1 MGEAGIIRP
10 RGVRVVNRR
19 LVLWTG
25 ALLLIAGFSA
35 LGHWQ
40 LQRGAQKEGMLARAS
55 AVLRERRALSFSTA
69 ELRDPRGYDWV
80 AGHARVQASP
90 VLLLDNQ
97 RRGDQVGVR
106 VLAVLKPREGRPLL
120 ADFGWLP
127 LPADRRLPT
136 LKLPQGELA
145 LAGLLAPP
153 PGAGFPIGPAMST
166 TAAPQD
172 GVSTSLLTRVDIP
185 YLARQLGLPLAPRVL
200 RLDPALRLGYAR
212 DLEVLPNTLPP
223 ERHRGYALQWFGLA
237 FATLCTALFMHF
249 RRPPP

>member
-1 MGEAGIIRP
+1 
-10 RGVRVVNRR
+10 
-19 LVLWTG
+19 
-25 ALLLIAGFSA
+25 
-35 LGHWQ
+35 
-40 LQRGAQKEGMLARAS
+40 MLERAA
-55 AVLRERRALSFSTA
+55 AVLRERHALSFSAA

-97 RRGDQVGVR
+97 RRGEQVGVR
-106 VLAVLKPREGRPLL
+106 VLGIVHPREGRPLL

-127 LPADRRLPT
+127 VPADRRMPTPRLPA
-136 LKLPQGELA
+136 GELE

-153 PGAGFPIGPAMST
+153 PGAGLAIGPVMQ
-166 TAAPQD
+166 APGAPVD
-172 GVSTSLLTRVDIP
+172 GVATRVLLRADIAFLSRETG
-185 YLARQLGLPLAPRVL
+185 LALAPRVL
-200 RLDPALRLGYAR
+200 RIDPALPLGYAR

-249 RRPPP
+249 RRPPQ

>member
-10 RGVRVVNRR
+10 RGARVVNRR
-19 LVLWTG
+19 LLLWTG

-35 LGHWQ
+35 LGNWQ
-40 LQRGAQKEGMLARAS
+40 LQRAAQKQRMLGQAE
-55 AVLRERRALSFSTA
+55 AVLRERRALPFSAA

-80 AGHARVQASP
+80 AGHARVQVSP

-97 RRGDQVGVR
+97 RRGEQVGVR
-106 VLAVLKPREGRPLL
+106 VLGVLRPREGRPVL

-127 LPADRRLPT
+127 VPPDRHFPEPRLPV
-136 LKLPQGELA
+136 GELDV
-145 LAGLLAPP
+145 AGLLAPP
-153 PGAGFPIGPAMST
+153 PGAGLAIGPVMT
-166 TAAPQD
+166 TPAAPVD
-172 GVSTSLLTRVDIP
+172 GVSTFVLLRLDLP
-185 YLARQLGLPLAPRVL
+185 FLRKELGLPLQSRVL
-200 RLDPALRLGYAR
+200 RLDPGMRVGYAR

-249 RRPPP
+249 RRPPQ

>member
-1 MGEAGIIRP
+1 M
-10 RGVRVVNRR
+10 VNRR
-19 LVLWTG
+19 LLLWTG
-25 ALLLIAGFSA
+25 AVLLIAGFSA
-35 LGHWQ
+35 LGNWQ
-40 LQRGAQKEGMLARAS
+40 LQRGVQKERMLAHAAS
-55 AVLRERRALSFSTA
+55 ALRERQALPFSTA

-106 VLAVLKPREGRPLL
+106 VLGLLRPREGQPLL

-127 LPADRRLPT
+127 LPADRRLPA
-136 LKLPQGELA
+136 LRLPEGELA

-153 PGAGFPIGPAMST
+153 PGAGFPIGPAMT
-166 TAAPQD
+166 TPATPLD
-172 GVSTSLLTRVDIP
+172 GVSTMLLTRVDISL
-185 YLARQLGLPLAPRVL
+185 LAKELGTPLGPRVL
-200 RLDPALRLGYAR
+200 RLDPGLRVGYAR

-249 RRPPP
+249 RQPPR